1 MHAIASQCRLS
12 KLQFSSLLTIAV
24 FIGSASILAAEID
37 QDSGLIIDEGWE
49 IIKNTCGNCHSLSL
63 VTSQRA
69 DRRSWLDTI
78 RWMQANQNLQQF
90 DIDTENAILDYLAK
104 NYPPLEH
111 KRRMPLP
118 PQFLPVTP

>member
-104 NYPPLEH
+104 NYPPLE
-111 KRRMPLP
+111 
-118 PQFLPVTP
+118 QS